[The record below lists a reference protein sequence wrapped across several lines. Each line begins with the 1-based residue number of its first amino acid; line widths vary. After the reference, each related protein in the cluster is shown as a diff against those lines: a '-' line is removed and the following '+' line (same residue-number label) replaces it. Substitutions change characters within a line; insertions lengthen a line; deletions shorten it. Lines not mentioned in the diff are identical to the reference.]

1 LFDWPKEDKKM
12 INKKLEE
19 NIQISKEIISEALA
33 HRERI
38 GYGVRWPLNVMEIY
52 TSDKSV
58 IKSIKQI
65 EPLIIRQINIKK
77 IKLMKENAGTKF
89 KIILDD
95 KITPE
100 LEQEGFARELTRR
113 IQNLRKKA
121 GLKKQDKIKL
131 NLVSDYDLGEFIK
144 EIKEKV
150 GAKEITNKQT
160 KEALKENIK
169 GKEFLISLSKI

>member
-1 LFDWPKEDKKM
+1 
-12 INKKLEE
+12 
-19 NIQISKEIISEALA
+19 
-33 HRERI
+33 
-38 GYGVRWPLNVMEIY
+38 
-52 TSDKSV
+52 
-58 IKSIKQI
+58 
-65 EPLIIRQINIKK
+65 
-77 IKLMKENAGTKF
+77 MKENAGTKF